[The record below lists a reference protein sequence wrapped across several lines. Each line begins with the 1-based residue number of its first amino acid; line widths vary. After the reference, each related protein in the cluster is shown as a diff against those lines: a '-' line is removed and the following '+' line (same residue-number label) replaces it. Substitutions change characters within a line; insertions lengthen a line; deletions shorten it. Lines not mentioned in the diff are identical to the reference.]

1 MNKVYEIITDR
12 ITKQLEQGNI
22 PWRKPWKGEAHAPRN
37 FVSKKAYRGINLFLL
52 NADNRFTSPYW
63 LTFKQCTDL
72 GGKVTKGEK
81 AAPVIF
87 WKWLDVDEKDESGT
101 KAGRVPMLRYYS
113 VFNVEQCT
121 GLTLPVKAP
130 ETLLDFNPI
139 EAAEAIVKGYSTAP
153 EIKETEKARAYYSP
167 GLDYI
172 NMPVRSTF
180 HSVEE
185 FYSTL
190 FHELTH
196 STGHEKRLKREG
208 IIGMHFFGDAVYSR
222 EELVA
227 EFGAAFLCGH
237 AGIENVTLDNS
248 AAYIQSWLKVLKN
261 NKQWLVIAAAQAQ
274 KAAEYILGI
283 KHEKDAA

>member
-1 MNKVYEIITDR
+1 
-12 ITKQLEQGNI
+12 
-22 PWRKPWKGEAHAPRN
+22 
-37 FVSKKAYRGINLFLL
+37 
-52 NADNRFTSPYW
+52 
-63 LTFKQCTDL
+63 
-72 GGKVTKGEK
+72 
-81 AAPVIF
+81 
-87 WKWLDVDEKDESGT
+87 
-101 KAGRVPMLRYYS
+101 MLRYYS
-113 VFNVEQCT
+113 VFNVEQCE
-121 GLTLPVKAP
+121 GLKMPVENTDDAP
-130 ETLLDFNPI
+130 LEFNPI
-139 EAAEAIVKGYSTAP
+139 EAAEAIVNGYEGKPT
-153 EIKETEKARAYYSP
+153 IKETEKARAYYSP

-172 NMPVRSTF
+172 HMPKRETF

-196 STGHEKRLKREG
+196 STGHENRLKREG
-208 IIGMHFFGDAVYSR
+208 IIGMHYFGDAVYSR

-274 KAAEYILGI
+274 KAAEHVLGI